1 MKTLIIKVLEGWE
14 RLESAINQIE
24 LIAVLLK
31 NGYFCSNYREST
43 MTWEEAKQ
51 SALRGEMLL
60 FVDTETSGVPI
71 DPTVSF
77 KNIDNW
83 PTITQLAWQ
92 VYDKEG
98 QMWDARNYVV
108 AKGIN
113 SEQIT
118 EPDYVPKVILPI
130 HVILSRLSNIIR
142 YCDVIIGHNIQYDVH
157 VILSELYR
165 YGMDTD
171 KLSSM
176 QQFCT
181 MKNGV
186 NACGFNTKLGERYP
200 KLQELYSKLFHQPFD
215 NEHDAYCDIKATA
228 ECFWTLFSDGYLR
241 KEDYPFLLT
250 KKEEADVIEK
260 YIDVGNYLVEE
271 CIKRGCLKTDERLIK
286 ALSVFDK
293 ALQFDSKS
301 DNTKKLVGEACLKCA
316 DDLNEIVGIS
326 LSSQFYK
333 KAAEAGSG
341 KALAVL
347 ASHSYDKDEKKKL
360 YLKAIEQGWIHA
372 AYALSFFYEREGDLI
387 SAEKYSKMW
396 MKYCEENFDSLPKG
410 FSAAYIRCFLFG
422 ELDHPIDYRKAES
435 LCKRSIANGNDNYDL
450 YARLL
455 ELCGEWEKRFEVLN
469 QDLTTYKARAEKR
482 INSINLSMH
491 FFSDDRALS
500 KAFDDYDKN
509 LVKKLLP
516 IIECYLEGLG
526 TEKNYKKAK
535 ELIDEGIPRYRAN
548 GEERDKLH
556 FYRGEYYEKGYGVI
570 PVSFEKAFEDYKTAS
585 NHIAEAKKRVGI
597 MYLEGKGC
605 IKDKKLARVY
615 LEEAK
620 SRGIDVSPYLERA
633 KSWF

>member
-1 MKTLIIKVLEGWE
+1 MGKEAP
-14 RLESAINQIE
+14 RD
-24 LIAVLLK
+24 LL
-31 NGYFCSNYREST
+31 
-43 MTWEEAKQ
+43 M
-51 SALRGEMLL
+51 
-60 FVDTETSGVPI
+60 FVDTETNGIPVDQTASY
-71 DPTVSF
+71 

-83 PTITQLAWQ
+83 PRIKQISWLI
-92 VYDKEG
+92 YDKEE
-98 QMWDARNYVV
+98 QLYASHNYVISEED
-108 AKGIN
+108 ASIQIN
-113 SEQIT
+113 RS
-118 EPDYVPKVILPI
+118 DYVPKTVLPI
-130 HVILSRLSNIIR
+130 HQVLRRFLNFLR
-142 YCDVIIGHNIQYDVH
+142 YCDVIVGHNIQYDVQ
-157 VILSELYR
+157 VILSELFR
-165 YGMDTD
+165 FGMDTD

-176 QQFCT
+176 HQFCT

-186 NACGFNTKLGERYP
+186 NACGFDTRLGDRYP
-200 KLQELYSKLFHQPFD
+200 KLQELYSKLFHQPFE

-241 KEDYPFLLT
+241 KEDFPFLLT

-271 CIKRGCLKTDERLIK
+271 YIKRGCLKTDERLIK

-316 DDLNEIVGIS
+316 DDLNGIVGMS

-396 MKYCEENFDSLPKG
+396 MKYCEDNFDSLPTG
-410 FSAAYIRCFLFG
+410 YAASYIRCFMFG
-422 ELDHPIDYRKAES
+422 ELGHTTDYRKAES
-435 LCKRSIANGNDNYDL
+435 LCKRSIANGNDNYAL
-450 YARLL
+450 YATLL
-455 ELCGEWEKRFEVLN
+455 ELCGEWEKRFEILN
-469 QDLTTYKARAEKR
+469 QDLTTYKAGVEKSL
-482 INSINLSMH
+482 NSTIFSRH
-491 FFSDDRALS
+491 FFSEDRALS

-535 ELIDEGIPRYRAN
+535 ELIDEGITRYRAD
-548 GEERDKLH
+548 GEDSDKLH
-556 FYRGEYYEKGYGVI
+556 FYRGEYYEKGYGVVS
-570 PVSFEKAFEDYKTAS
+570 VSFEKAFQDYKSAS
-585 NHIAEAKKRVGI
+585 NHIAEAKKKVGI

-620 SRGIDVSPYLERA
+620 SRGIEVSPYLERA